1 MSQEAQAIEE
11 ARRVYVQAR
20 GTPDEKIAYAYFLA
34 VVERVKKAG
43 RK

>member
-1 MSQEAQAIEE
+1 MSQEAQAIEA
-11 ARRVYVQAR
+11 ARQVYVKSR
-20 GTPDEKIAYAYFLA
+20 GTPDEQIAYAYFLA